1 MLIPY
6 AIETL
11 EQEKPTAN
19 RVIMGVCVA
28 VFAGEVLGIFPASLL
43 DALVLRKFH
52 PAGLIGHMF
61 LHAGLLHL
69 LGNMLFLW
77 VLGNALCSNIGNI
90 AYPLVYLVVGVFV
103 ASVHLLFKG
112 GPAVGASGAISG
124 VTGMILAM
132 YLLNRVHLFWIAP
145 RGIARGHNFLE
156 VRVWA
161 IVIVWLLLEVLWMV
175 AGEGDI
181 GYSAHIGGLAA
192 GLAIG
197 LACLQ
202 AGWVRVTDCDNR
214 TLLDIIK
221 GVRCE
226 GLPSSSRAIGVSRHT
241 QRRRRDSQAR
251 LTGSGKEWK

>member
-28 VFAGEVLGIFPASLL
+28 VFAGEVVGIFPASLL

-61 LHAGLLHL
+61 LHAGPIHL

-77 VLGNALCSNIGNI
+77 VFGNALCSNIGNI
-90 AYPLVYLVVGVFV
+90 AYPLLYLVVGVCA
-103 ASVHLLFKG
+103 ASVHLLFNG
-112 GPAVGASGAISG
+112 DPAVGASGAING
-124 VTGMILAM
+124 VAGIILAV
-132 YLLNRVHLFWIAP
+132 YPLNRVHLLWIAS
-145 RGIARGHNFLE
+145 RGVARGHNFLE
-156 VRVWA
+156 VRVWT
-161 IVIVWLLLEVLWMV
+161 IVIGWLLFDVLWMV
-175 AGEGDI
+175 AGEGGI
-181 GYSAHIGGLAA
+181 GYWAHIGGLVA

-197 LACLQ
+197 LVCLQ
-202 AGWVRVTDCDNR
+202 AGWVQVTDCDNR

-221 GVRCE
+221 GAGRE
-226 GLPSSSRAIGVSRHT
+226 GVPSSSRAVGASRHA
-241 QRRRRDSQAR
+241 QRRR
-251 LTGSGKEWK
+251 

>member
-11 EQEKPTAN
+11 EREKPTAN
-19 RVIMGVCVA
+19 RVIMGICVA
-28 VFAGEVLGIFPASLL
+28 VYIGEALGILPASLL
-43 DALVLRKFH
+43 DAMILRSFH

-77 VLGNALCSNIGNI
+77 VFGNALCSNIGNI
-90 AYPLVYLVVGVFV
+90 AYPLLYLVVGVCV

-124 VTGMILAM
+124 VAGIILAM
-132 YLLNRVHLFWIAP
+132 YPLNRVHMLWIVP

-161 IVIVWLLLEVLWMV
+161 IVIVWLLFEVLWMV

-181 GYSAHIGGLAA
+181 GYWAHIVGFAA
-192 GLAIG
+192 GLATG
-197 LACLQ
+197 LVCLQ
-202 AGWVRVTDCDNR
+202 TGWVHVTDYDNR

-221 GVRCE
+221 GARCE
-226 GLPSSSRAIGVSRHT
+226 GVPSSSRAIGASRHT
-241 QRRRRDSQAR
+241 QRRR
-251 LTGSGKEWK
+251 